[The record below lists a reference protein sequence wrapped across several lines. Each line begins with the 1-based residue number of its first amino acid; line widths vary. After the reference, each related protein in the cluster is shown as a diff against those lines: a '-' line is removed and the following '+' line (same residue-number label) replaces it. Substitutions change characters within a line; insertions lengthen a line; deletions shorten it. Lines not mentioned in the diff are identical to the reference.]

1 MRNHRLEEALRARGI
16 TAAALA
22 AAVDVTPK
30 TISRWLADDSC
41 IPHAETRAAV
51 GTHLDQLATDLWAV
65 AGAGELPIIDELLG
79 LYPSRASV
87 PAPLI
92 AELLRSA
99 RNQIDIVA
107 ISALSVWQS
116 VDGVVN
122 LLQVQ
127 ARAGV
132 RIRIVLADPE
142 GDSLSDRGA
151 EESIGELVRARA
163 QLAWAAVRAL
173 RDVPGVT
180 LAMHDT
186 HLPAAIIRADDD
198 LLVNLHILGLA
209 DAAAPVLHLRR
220 QPTGRTAGAYLESLD
235 LVANLARPLAAPASR
250 PRRVNRPRTLRPV
263 AGQSGT

>member
-1 MRNHRLEEALRARGI
+1 MRNHRLEEALRARGV

-51 GTHLDQLATDLWAV
+51 ATHLDRPAADLWA
-65 AGAGELPIIDELLG
+65 AGAGELPTGDELLG

-92 AELLRSA
+92 AELLGSA
-99 RNQIDIVA
+99 QSQIDIVA
-107 ISALSVWQS
+107 ISALSVWES
-116 VDGVVN
+116 VDGLVD
-122 LLQVQ
+122 LLRAQ
-127 ARAGV
+127 AAAGV

-151 EESIGELVRARA
+151 EESIGELIRARA
-163 QLAWAAVRAL
+163 QLAWAAVRVL

-180 LAMHDT
+180 LAMHDA

-198 LLVNLHILGLA
+198 LLVNLHILGIA

-250 PRRVNRPRTLRPV
+250 PRRVSRPRTLRPV